1 MTAVAIGGESVAG
14 GQRRLKSVSS
24 VSSGSSSSTAHAS
37 TTPAAAPE
45 LSLEDVVARV
55 ARGDEKAFETLYDA
69 VAGQVHGL
77 IRRVLRDPA
86 QAEEVTQ
93 EVFLEIWRTAT
104 RFDPARG
111 KAKSWVLTMAHARAV
126 DRVRSAQAS
135 SDRDLKVG
143 QRDYAVA
150 YDSVAEAVETR
161 FERTQV
167 KNCLGGLTELQRES
181 VTLAYYGGYTYN
193 EVANLLSVPLG
204 TVKTRLRDG
213 LIRMRDCMG
222 VEA

>member
-1 MTAVAIGGESVAG
+1 MAVGGGDTVAAG
-14 GQRRLKSVSS
+14 HRRLKAVPAGASADSHRSVSQ
-24 VSSGSSSSTAHAS
+24 GRLAPDAS
-37 TTPAAAPE
+37 LDE
-45 LSLEDVVARV
+45 VMARV
-55 ARGDEKAFETLYDA
+55 SRGDEHAFERLYDA
-69 VAGQVHGL
+69 VSAQVHGL

-104 RFDPARG
+104 RFDSGRG
-111 KAKSWVLTMAHARAV
+111 KAMTWVMTMAHARAV

-135 SDRDLKVG
+135 TDRDIKVG
-143 QRDYAVA
+143 QRDYPAA
-150 YDSVAEAVETR
+150 YDEVSEAVESR
-161 FERTQV
+161 LEQV
-167 KNCLGGLTELQRES
+167 QVRRCLGGLTELQRES
-181 VTLAYYGGYTYN
+181 VTLAYYGGYTYS
-193 EVANLLSVPLG
+193 EVADLLSVPLG

>member
-1 MTAVAIGGESVAG
+1 MAVDGGAPVAA
-14 GQRRLKSVSS
+14 GQRRLKAV
-24 VSSGSSSSTAHAS
+24 
-37 TTPAAAPE
+37 PAAASAHGHRSSQGDPAG
-45 LSLEDVVARV
+45 LAPDATVDQMLARV
-55 ARGDEKAFETLYDA
+55 ARGDEPAFERLYDA

-77 IRRVLRDPA
+77 VRRVLRDPA

-104 RFDPARG
+104 RFDDTRG
-111 KAKSWVLTMAHARAV
+111 KAKTWIMTMAHARAV
-126 DRVRSAQAS
+126 DRVRSAQAA

-143 QRDYAVA
+143 TRDYATA
-150 YDSVAEAVETR
+150 YDEVSETVQTRLEAV
-161 FERTQV
+161 QV
-167 KNCLGGLTELQRES
+167 RNCLGGLTELQRES
-181 VTLAYYGGYTYN
+181 VSLAYYGGYTYN
-193 EVANLLSVPLG
+193 EVAGLLSVPLG

>member
-1 MTAVAIGGESVAG
+1 VTG
-14 GQRRLKSVSS
+14 GQRRLKSVP
-24 VSSGSSSSTAHAS
+24 GSPSAHGS
-37 TTPAAAPE
+37 HSPQGESEPADAADPND
-45 LSLEDVVARV
+45 LDGVLARV
-55 ARGDEKAFETLYDA
+55 SRGDERAFERLYDA
-69 VAGQVHGL
+69 IAGAVHGL
-77 IRRVLRDPA
+77 VRRVLRDPA

-93 EVFLEIWRTAT
+93 EVFLEIWRTAA

-111 KAKSWVLTMAHARAV
+111 KAKTWIMTMAHARAV

-135 SDRDLKVG
+135 SDRDVKIG
-143 QRDYAVA
+143 TRDYTVA
-150 YDSVAEAVETR
+150 YDEVAEAVQTR
-161 FERTQV
+161 FERVQV
-167 KNCLGGLTELQRES
+167 HRCLGGLTDLQRES

-193 EVANLLSVPLG
+193 EVADLLSVPLG

>member
-1 MTAVAIGGESVAG
+1 VTG
-14 GQRRLKSVSS
+14 GQRRLKAVGEPSS
-24 VSSGSSSSTAHAS
+24 HA
-37 TTPAAAPE
+37 PDAEPDGADPVAE
-45 LSLEDVVARV
+45 LNAIVVQV
-55 ARGDEKAFETLYDA
+55 ARGDERAFEQLYDV
-69 VAGQVHGL
+69 VAGRVHGL
-77 IRRVLRDPA
+77 VRRVLRDPA

-111 KAKSWVLTMAHARAV
+111 KAITWVMTMAHARAV

-135 SDRDLKVG
+135 ADRDVKVG
-143 QRDYAVA
+143 TRNYTVEFDE
-150 YDSVAEAVETR
+150 VAEAVGNR
-161 FERTQV
+161 LERAQV
-167 KNCLGGLTELQRES
+167 QHCLGGLTDLQKES
-181 VTLAYYGGYTYN
+181 LTLAYYGGYTYN
-193 EVANLLSVPLG
+193 EVADLLSVPLG

>member
-1 MTAVAIGGESVAG
+1 MAVGGGDTVAAG
-14 GQRRLKSVSS
+14 HRRLKAVPAGGPADGHRSVSH
-24 VSSGSSSSTAHAS
+24 GGLAPNAS
-37 TTPAAAPE
+37 LDE
-45 LSLEDVVARV
+45 VMARV
-55 ARGDEKAFETLYDA
+55 SRGDEHAFERLYDA
-69 VAGQVHGL
+69 VSAQVHGL

-104 RFDPARG
+104 RFDAGRG
-111 KAKSWVLTMAHARAV
+111 KATTWVMTMAHARAV

-135 SDRDLKVG
+135 TDRDIKVG
-143 QRDYAVA
+143 QRDITAA
-150 YDSVAEAVETR
+150 YDEVSEAVESR
-161 FERTQV
+161 LEQV
-167 KNCLGGLTELQRES
+167 QVRRCLGGLTELQRES
-181 VTLAYYGGYTYN
+181 VTLAYYGGYTYS
-193 EVANLLSVPLG
+193 EVADLLSVPLG

>member
-1 MTAVAIGGESVAG
+1 MAA
-14 GQRRLKSVSS
+14 GQRRLKSVSATS
-24 VSSGSSSSTAHAS
+24 
-37 TTPAAAPE
+37 PAAASGASAHGSGA
-45 LSLEDVVARV
+45 LDHVMSRV
-55 ARGDEKAFETLYDA
+55 ARGDEQAFEQLYDA
-69 VAGQVHGL
+69 IAGSVHGL
-77 IRRVLRDPA
+77 VRRVLRDPA

-104 RFDPARG
+104 RFDPTRG
-111 KAKSWVLTMAHARAV
+111 KATTWVMTMAHARAV

-143 QRDYAVA
+143 TRDYAVE
-150 YDSVAEAVETR
+150 YDEVSEAVESR
-161 FERTQV
+161 LEQV
-167 KNCLGGLTELQRES
+167 QVRRCLGGLTELQRES

-193 EVANLLSVPLG
+193 EVADLLSVPLG

>member
-1 MTAVAIGGESVAG
+1 VAA
-14 GQRRLKSVSS
+14 GQRRLKAVPSA
-24 VSSGSSSSTAHAS
+24 TAS
-37 TTPAAAPE
+37 TSAHGNAAGHETLGPDATVDQIM
-45 LSLEDVVARV
+45 SRV
-55 ARGDEKAFETLYDA
+55 ARGDEQAFERLYDA
-69 VAGQVHGL
+69 VCGQVHGL

-104 RFDPARG
+104 RFDSARG
-111 KAKSWVLTMAHARAV
+111 KAMTWVMTMAHARAV

-143 QRDYAVA
+143 QRDYSAA
-150 YDSVAEAVETR
+150 YDQVAEAVEGR
-161 FERTQV
+161 LEQV
-167 KNCLGGLTELQRES
+167 QVRRCLGGLTELQRES

-193 EVANLLSVPLG
+193 EVADLLSVPLG